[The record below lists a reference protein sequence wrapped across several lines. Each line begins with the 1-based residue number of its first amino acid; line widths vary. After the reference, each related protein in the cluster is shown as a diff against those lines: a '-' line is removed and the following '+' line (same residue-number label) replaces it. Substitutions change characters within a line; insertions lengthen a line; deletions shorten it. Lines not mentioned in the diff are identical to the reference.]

1 MNCPGLGRLCAVLVG
16 LIMMGLSLP
25 GLAVLSADPLLRVET
40 GMHTA
45 SVRALEVDESAGFF
59 FTASDD
65 KTVRA
70 WSLADGRLVE
80 TFRVPADT
88 GDEGRLYA
96 LAASPSGRWLA
107 TGGLTQAVTEG
118 RGNYHIYLIDRVSKT
133 LGGFIASL
141 PDVINHLCF
150 SMDGRFLAASLGS
163 QGVRVWSVDDWQL
176 VASDEGYG
184 GASHGCAFSQS
195 GQLVTTSLDGHVR
208 LYDAASFRLLQKVRM
223 SVGKEPFGVAFS
235 PDAGR
240 IAIGF
245 ADASRVALLSARD
258 LSELAAPDTRG
269 LGKGGLS
276 KVAWSKDGKRLFA
289 AGRYQT
295 NGQFPILVWAAGGA
309 GRRSL
314 WNGTANVVT
323 DLDALTKGG
332 LLVSTDYPAWL
343 KMSASGNRIDL
354 RRGTVPDYRDKVGTA
369 FEVSADARRVS
380 VGLGYGADAMVL
392 LDLDERRLLEGMLN
406 ETWLLQRE
414 LQTLGYDPGPI
425 DGQYGPSTARALRKW
440 RADVGLG
447 AGAFDDQVSE
457 RLGLSPLTSARTRAA
472 GLKIKDWKHAAGT
485 TLNGQQLALDP
496 YEQSHAL
503 SIAHDGES
511 FVLGTSWYL
520 RAFDRDGAPR
530 WIKPVPDAAWGVNV
544 SADGKILVAALG
556 DGTLRWYRYA
566 DGEELLA
573 VYIHQRSREWVA
585 WTPSG
590 YYDASPGGD
599 RLIGWQINRY
609 EELPGLAI
617 QYVVPGSSSD
627 LSGLLAGDVIQAID
641 NTQISSRDDLVA
653 QLRGSA
659 AGDSLRF
666 LVLRDQASTE
676 VDVLLASAKPG
687 EPPQLGTVVGKALR
701 MVKTSDFFPVNVF
714 RERFYRP
721 KLVETVLTTLDES
734 DAVAAA
740 NVKGSRSIAGVQVTD
755 SLPPIVNILSP
766 ADGDAFSENS
776 VAIHYMVRNPSGA
789 DVKRIQILV
798 DGRPLGGMR
807 GLKRINSIAAANA
820 GAGETNQA
828 DVSEELKTMAIPLP
842 ARDVS
847 VTVVAENQFGASP
860 PRTIKLHWDG
870 GVAVESTVKPQLY
883 VLAIGVSNYDDEG
896 LQDLSYAAK
905 DAVDFAE
912 VIEQQHDGLYGEVLV
927 KVLRDP
933 SHDDFLDG
941 LDWLDMQVT
950 DQDVAMLFIAGHG
963 VNDDDGDYYF
973 LAKDANPKR
982 ITRTAVPQY
991 DIRKSLSSL
1000 PGKVVAFIDTCHSG
1014 NLMGGVADINGVVND
1029 LTAAE
1034 NGVIVYSSSSGQQAS
1049 LENPAWENGA
1059 FTEALVEGLNGDADI
1074 FQDGDITIKELDA
1087 YLSNRVE
1094 KLTQKQQ
1101 TPVSKTPSTI
1111 SDFAIAI
1118 NPNGMTS
1125 VGLIEKPVP
1134 ARRRVEGR
1142 RVAERDK
1149 PGLL

>member
-1 MNCPGLGRLCAVLVG
+1 MNCPGLRRLCTVLFG
-16 LIMMGLSLP
+16 LIFMALSLP
-25 GLAVLSADPLLRVET
+25 ALAVLSADPLLRVET

-45 SVRALEVDESAGFF
+45 SVRALAVDEPGGFF

-80 TFRVPADT
+80 TFRVPAGA

-96 LAASPSGRWLA
+96 LAASPGGRWLA

-118 RGNYHIYLIDRVSKT
+118 RGNYHIYLFDRTSKA
-133 LGGFIASL
+133 LDGFIPSL

-150 SMDGRFLAASLGS
+150 SPDGRYLAASLGS
-163 QGVRVWSVDDWQL
+163 RGVRIWSVNDWQL
-176 VASDEGYG
+176 VASDEAYE
-184 GASHGCAFSQS
+184 GASHGCAFSAS

-208 LYDAASFRLLQKVRM
+208 LYDGDTFGLLQKVQL
-223 SVGKEPFGVAFS
+223 SAGSEPFGIAFS
-235 PDAGR
+235 PDSER

-245 ADASRVALLSARD
+245 ADASRVALLSALD
-258 LSELAAPDTRG
+258 LSELPAPNTQG

-276 KVAWSKDGKRLFA
+276 KVGWSKDGERLFA

-295 NGQFPILVWAAGGA
+295 NGQFPILVWAAAGS

-314 WNGTANVVT
+314 WDGTASIVT
-323 DLDALTKGG
+323 DLDALDDGG

-343 KMSASGNRIDL
+343 KLSASGNQIDL
-354 RRGTVPDYRDKVGTA
+354 RRGTVPDYRDKLGNA

-380 VGLGYGADAMVL
+380 VGLGYGTDAMVL
-392 LDLDERRLLEGMLN
+392 LDLDERRLLEGALN
-406 ETWLLQRE
+406 ENWLLQRE
-414 LQTLGYDPGPI
+414 LQALGYDPGPA
-425 DGQYGPSTARALRKW
+425 DGQYGPSTARALNAW

-447 AGAFDDQVSE
+447 TGGFDDRVRE

-472 GLKIKDWKHAAGT
+472 DLSIKSWKHAAGT
-485 TLNGQQLALDP
+485 TLNGQPLPLAP

-503 SIAHDGES
+503 AIAPDEQS
-511 FVLGTSWYL
+511 FVLGTSWHL
-520 RAFDRDGAPR
+520 RAFDRSGTPR

-544 SADGKILVAALG
+544 SADGKVLVAALG

-566 DGEELLA
+566 DGEQLLA

-627 LSGLLAGDVIQAID
+627 LSGLIAGDVIQAID
-641 NTQISSRDDLVA
+641 NIPINSRDDLVA
-653 QLRGSA
+653 RLHSSA

-666 LVLRDQASTE
+666 LVLRDGTSTD
-676 VDVLLASAKPG
+676 VDVLLASAQPG
-687 EPPQLGTVVGKALR
+687 GPPRLGTVVGKALR
-701 MVKTSDFFPVNVF
+701 SVKASDFFPVNVF
-714 RERFYRP
+714 RQRFYRP
-721 KLVETVLTTLDES
+721 KVVETVLMTLDES
-734 DAVAAA
+734 EAVAAA
-740 NVKGSRSIAGVQVTD
+740 NVKGARSITGVRVTD
-755 SLPPIVNILSP
+755 SLPPLVDILSP
-766 ADGDAFSENS
+766 ADGDPFNEDS
-776 VAIHYMVRNPSGA
+776 VTIHYLVRNQGGA
-789 DVKRIQILV
+789 HEQRVQILV
-798 DGRPLGGMR
+798 DGRPLSETR
-807 GLKRINSIAAANA
+807 GLKRISASVPANA
-820 GAGETNQA
+820 GADETDKPEAA
-828 DVSEELKTMAIPLP
+828 DEREATTIRLP

-847 VTVVAENQFGASP
+847 VTVVAENQFGTSP
-860 PRTIKLHWDG
+860 PSTIKLHWDG
-870 GVAVESTVKPQLY
+870 GTAAESSVKPQLY
-883 VLAIGVSNYDDEG
+883 VLAIGVSNYDDER
-896 LQDLSYAAK
+896 LQDLSYASK
-905 DAVDFAE
+905 DAEDFAQ
-912 VIEQQHDGLYGEVLV
+912 VIEQQHDGLYGDVVV
-927 KVLRDP
+927 KVLSDP
-933 SHDDFLDG
+933 DHDDFLDG
-941 LDWLDMQVT
+941 LEWLDLEVT
-950 DQDVAMLFIAGHG
+950 ERDVAMLFVAGHG

-973 LAKDANPKR
+973 LARDANPER

-1014 NLMGGVADINGVVND
+1014 NLMGGVADINGIVND

-1049 LENPAWENGA
+1049 LENSAWENGA
-1059 FTEALVEGLNGDADI
+1059 FTEALVEGLNGGADI
-1074 FQDGDITIKELDA
+1074 FEDGDITIKELDA
-1087 YLSNRVE
+1087 YLSNRVK

-1118 NPNGMTS
+1118 NPKGVTS
-1125 VGLIEKPVP
+1125 AGLTEKPVP
-1134 ARRRVEGR
+1134 ALRRVEVWR
-1142 RVAERDK
+1142 FAAKDQN
-1149 PGLL
+1149 GLL